1 MSIERDNFISEIVH
15 VRNRSKV
22 VESGGQVRERRSL
35 GRVLGGGQVNLGSGD
50 DEPTSSSLSSSSEI
64 SMITRS
70 A

>member
-1 MSIERDNFISEIVH
+1 MISLTEIVH
-15 VRNRSKV
+15 VRNGSQV

-35 GRVLGGGQVNLGSGD
+35 GRVLGRGQVNLGSGD